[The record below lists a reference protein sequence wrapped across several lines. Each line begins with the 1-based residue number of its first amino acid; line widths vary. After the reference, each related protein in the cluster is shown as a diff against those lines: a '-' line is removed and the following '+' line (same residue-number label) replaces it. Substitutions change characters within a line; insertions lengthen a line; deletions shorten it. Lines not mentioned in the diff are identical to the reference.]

1 MPWKLRL
8 LDVGQ
13 LLWRTSQSDEKC
25 PERTECCLFVA
36 LAQVSR
42 TATLTLDTVAV
53 PRRSFVP
60 RWESWQNAKMP
71 PQKKEKKNRYIV
83 VKLGDLF

>member
-1 MPWKLRL
+1 MPWKLPL

-36 LAQVSR
+36 LAQVSE

-60 RWESWQNAKMP
+60 RWASWQNAKIP
-71 PQKKEKKNRYIV
+71 PKKEKKNRYIV